1 MANYCWNWSCFTGD
15 RANLEKLIA
24 NVNKAME
31 LNAENRGVLWY
42 GTYSVTLGLP
52 SWQEGDEEYDV
63 YDRYGSRW
71 FECEVEDYKDHVIIT
86 GTSAWSP
93 MLELFRKLSAIYELH
108 VKAEYEEP
116 GMDFAGYF
124 GANCGDITEDRQL
137 SYYQYRYQCDGLEC
151 IMNDI
156 QDGSFD
162 SAEQAINHFQELQ
175 RLMTDEQ
182 WEEFK
187 SEVNSVFEDTKET
200 KDHD

>member
-93 MLELFRKLSAIYELH
+93 MLELFRKLSAIYGLH

-116 GMDFAGYF
+116 GMDFGGYF

-137 SYYQYRYQCDGLEC
+137 SYYQYRVLSDGADSIIDGIDDGDYNSLE
-151 IMNDI
+151 D
-156 QDGSFD
+156 
-162 SAEQAINHFQELQ
+162 AIEHFKDLQEV
-175 RLMTDEQ
+175 MDEKQ
-182 WEEFK
+182 WEQFK
-187 SEVNSVFEDTKET
+187 TDLSGVVTT
-200 KDHD
+200 P

>member
-63 YDRYGSRW
+63 YDRYGSKW
-71 FECEVEDYKDHVIIT
+71 FDCEVQDEKDHVIIT

-93 MLELFRKLSAIYELH
+93 MLELFRKLSTIYELK
-108 VKAEYEEP
+108 VDAEYEEP
-116 GMDFAGYF
+116 GMDFGGFYKAD
-124 GANCGDITEDRQL
+124 CGDITEDRQL
-137 SYYQYRYQCDGLEC
+137 SYYQYRVLSDGTDSIIDGIDNGDYNSLE
-151 IMNDI
+151 D
-156 QDGSFD
+156 
-162 SAEQAINHFQELQ
+162 AIEHFKDLQEV
-175 RLMTDEQ
+175 MDEKQ
-182 WEEFK
+182 WEQFK
-187 SEVNSVFEDTKET
+187 TDLSGVVTT
-200 KDHD
+200 P